1 MAGWQ
6 AFLAVANL
14 GMGLVKAGQEI
25 RTAEEQR
32 RADELQAFNN
42 DTDAVRSNAEALQRH
57 NNRLEEYRSNVSAN
71 IAAFSASGR
80 DVYDS
85 PSIND
90 FFQRQKKVVAKDLRV
105 SDFMGAA
112 ETAKIRANSAVIRQE
127 GRARRNAAHFNAFTS
142 VVSSISDYSK
152 TKVKK
157 IT

>member
-1 MAGWQ
+1 MSFAI
-6 AFLAVANL
+6 LNL
-14 GMGLVKAGQEI
+14 GIGLLKAGQAMK
-25 RTAEEQR
+25 TAEEQR

-42 DTDAVRSNAEALQRH
+42 DTDAVRSDAEALQRH
-57 NNRLEEYRSNVSAN
+57 NNRLEEYRANVSAN

-112 ETAKIRANSAVIRQE
+112 ESSKIKAQSAVIRQE

-142 VVSSISDYSK
+142 VVSSISDYAK
-152 TKVKK
+152 TK
-157 IT
+157 T

>member
-1 MAGWQ
+1 MAWQ
-6 AFLAVANL
+6 SFLAVANL
-14 GMGLVKAGQEI
+14 GMGLVGAGQEI
-25 RTAEEQR
+25 RTAEERR

-42 DTDAVRSNAEALQRH
+42 DTDAVRSDAEALQRH
-57 NNRLEEYRSNVSAN
+57 NNRLEEYRANVSAN

-112 ETAKIRANSAVIRQE
+112 ESSKIKAQSAVIRQE

-152 TKVKK
+152 TK
-157 IT
+157 TS

>member
-25 RTAEEQR
+25 KTAEEQR

-112 ETAKIRANSAVIRQE
+112 ETAKIRANSA
-127 GRARRNAAHFNAFTS
+127 GS
-142 VVSSISDYSK
+142 
-152 TKVKK
+152 
-157 IT
+157 

>member
-1 MAGWQ
+1 MAWQ

-152 TKVKK
+152 TKVTKNR
-157 IT
+157 T

>member
-1 MAGWQ
+1 MPWQ
-6 AFLAVANL
+6 SFLAIANL

-57 NNRLEEYRSNVSAN
+57 NNRLEEYRANISTN

-112 ETAKIRANSAVIRQE
+112 EAAKIRANSAVIRQE
-127 GRARRNAAHFNAFTS
+127 GTARRNAAHFNAFTS

-152 TKVKK
+152 TK
-157 IT
+157 T